1 MKIKRLISLLLIL
14 VLLGGS
20 MPVLAANAGSRQDP
34 LLSRSYV
41 QKWSSD
47 LLARVEETARTAVQ
61 AALDKALQTYDASLS
76 TGAGKSRICT
86 LFSGNTVELKTGDC
100 FTVLSGDA
108 AVSVASGALVDA
120 TDGRQ
125 VATGVLQTAHRY
137 IACENVQA
145 TITCTQA
152 GTLLSAGA
160 YVTRYVDVPATAWYA
175 PYVEYATVNKL
186 MSGIGNRCF
195 SPDTVLTRGMFVTV
209 LGQLA
214 QIDEDAY
221 PGTSFNDV
229 EIGRWYAPF
238 VEWAAQHD
246 VVSGT
251 GNGRFEPNAPI
262 TREQMASIVARYVQ
276 STGTMLP
283 TITDP
288 VVFKDMD
295 AVSGWALEGVE
306 LMRMTGIISGDEKGY
321 FNPLGQATR
330 AQAATVFTQLRE
342 AILRA
347 ET

>member
-20 MPVLAANAGSRQDP
+20 MPVLAANAGSQQDP

-41 QKWSSD
+41 QTWSSD

-86 LFSGNTVELKTGDC
+86 LFAGNTVELKTGDC

-125 VATGVLQTAHRY
+125 VATGALQSAHRY

-152 GTLLSAGA
+152 GTLLLSAGA

-246 VVSGT
+246 V
-251 GNGRFEPNAPI
+251 
-262 TREQMASIVARYVQ
+262 
-276 STGTMLP
+276 
-283 TITDP
+283 
-288 VVFKDMD
+288 
-295 AVSGWALEGVE
+295 
-306 LMRMTGIISGDEKGY
+306 
-321 FNPLGQATR
+321 
-330 AQAATVFTQLRE
+330 
-342 AILRA
+342 
-347 ET
+347 

>member
-1 MKIKRLISLLLIL
+1 M
-14 VLLGGS
+14 
-20 MPVLAANAGSRQDP
+20 
-34 LLSRSYV
+34 
-41 QKWSSD
+41 
-47 LLARVEETARTAVQ
+47 
-61 AALDKALQTYDASLS
+61 
-76 TGAGKSRICT
+76 
-86 LFSGNTVELKTGDC
+86 
-100 FTVLSGDA
+100 
-108 AVSVASGALVDA
+108 
-120 TDGRQ
+120 
-125 VATGVLQTAHRY
+125 
-137 IACENVQA
+137 QA
-145 TITCTQA
+145 TITCTQV
-152 GTLLSAGA
+152 GTLLLSAGA

-276 STGTMLP
+276 STGTTLP

>member
-1 MKIKRLISLLLIL
+1 MLRPARSLTR
-14 VLLGGS
+14 
-20 MPVLAANAGSRQDP
+20 PTAD
-34 LLSRSYV
+34 RS
-41 QKWSSD
+41 QP
-47 LLARVEETARTAVQ
+47 
-61 AALDKALQTYDASLS
+61 
-76 TGAGKSRICT
+76 GA
-86 LFSGNTVELKTGDC
+86 
-100 FTVLSGDA
+100 
-108 AVSVASGALVDA
+108 
-120 TDGRQ
+120 
-125 VATGVLQTAHRY
+125 LQTAHRY

-152 GTLLSAGA
+152 GTLLLSAGA
-160 YVTRYVDVPATAWYA
+160 YVTRYVDVPTTAWYA

-276 STGTMLP
+276 STVRRSRRLQTLSCSR
-283 TITDP
+283 T
-288 VVFKDMD
+288 
-295 AVSGWALEGVE
+295 W
-306 LMRMTGIISGDEKGY
+306 MRSPAG
-321 FNPLGQATR
+321 R
-330 AQAATVFTQLRE
+330 
-342 AILRA
+342 LRA
-347 ET
+347 WSLCA